1 MNGDGIR
8 DDTGWVS
15 GGDGMLVIDRD
26 KDGKITH
33 ASELSFLAEKDGA
46 KNSWEGLAALD
57 NNKDGKLDK
66 TDTRF
71 GELKIWIDG
80 NGDGISQDGELKT
93 LADLGIAEIG
103 LRSLA
108 TSDSVK
114 LGRNLALSTATFK
127 RENGTTATI
136 GNVALGFTPTPV
148 SRPSRVV
155 PEGGPLVVPIDTLS
169 AASNLAQAMSG
180 FDANGNGSDLRS
192 WGKDGMA
199 PQDWLTA
206 AVV

>member
-1 MNGDGIR
+1 MEDLSPRPGDLEVIETASR
-8 DDTGWVS
+8 DEISALQLERMKWS
-15 GGDGMLVIDRD
+15 L
-26 KDGKITH
+26 TH
-33 ASELSFLAEKDGA
+33 AYE
-46 KNSWEGLAALD
+46 NSPFYRQRFDAAGVHPSD
-57 NNKDGKLDK
+57 
-66 TDTRF
+66 
-71 GELKIWIDG
+71 
-80 NGDGISQDGELKT
+80 LKT